1 MNDPGLFSP
10 TSSACS
16 SPVPVALPERQSIL
30 ILGPN
35 GTLEGTPLEIRPS
48 VQPTIQQITPVQ
60 PPTIPA
66 TPVQPP
72 QPPQALQDYNREGYF
87 EPKLVRN
94 KQIQPR
100 CWELLLCSGKC
111 TLSQYRKKKV
121 WRLSRHE
128 ASTGFLAR
136 VAAASEIATY
146 CPQQEAF
153 NLSKGIESTTHTCGR
168 TFMG

>member
-1 MNDPGLFSP
+1 MNDPVLFSP
-10 TSSACS
+10 RSSACS

-72 QPPQALQDYNREGYF
+72 QPPQPPQALQDYNREGYF
-87 EPKLVRN
+87 KPKLVRN

-111 TLSQYRKKKV
+111 TLSQYRKKKCGGCQGTRQALV
-121 WRLSRHE
+121 SWRALQQRQRLPHIALNKRH
-128 ASTGFLAR
+128 STSQKA
-136 VAAASEIATY
+136 
-146 CPQQEAF
+146 
-153 NLSKGIESTTHTCGR
+153 
-168 TFMG
+168 